1 MCRLLASRRCPM
13 SAAEKILERLDGVRR
28 AGEGRWR
35 ARCPSHGSRG
45 GTLAIAAKDDRV
57 LLHCFAG
64 CETSAVL
71 ASVGLALSDLYDRP
85 LGHSHERIRRA
96 WNASDVLD
104 LVLEE
109 STVIALISSDFLE
122 RRTVSEV
129 DWERL
134 AQASQRLNRL
144 TTTVRA

>member
-1 MCRLLASRRCPM
+1 M
-13 SAAEKILERLDGVRR
+13 SAAAKILERLDGVRR
-28 AGEGRWR
+28 AGDGRWR
-35 ARCPSHGSRG
+35 ARCPSHKSQGAS
-45 GTLAIAAKDDRV
+45 LAIAESDGRA
-57 LLHCFAG
+57 LLFCHAG
-64 CETSAVL
+64 CEVEAVL
-71 ASVGLALSDLYDRP
+71 ATIGLALSDLYDRP

-109 STVIALISSDFLE
+109 TTVIALISSDFLE